1 MKTQYDRIGKLLQRQ
16 RGATG
21 MEICQIAGTVSP
33 HRRMFE
39 MRRAGWIITRKPV
52 KGQSYGRY
60 YGVAPDF
67 GVTPGCY
74 FTLAG
79 ERDRKAAR

>member
-1 MKTQYDRIGKLLQRQ
+1 MTTQYDRIGKLLQRQ

-39 MRRAGWIITRKPV
+39 MRRAGWIIVRKPI

-60 YGVAPDF
+60 YGVAPTACF
-67 GVTPGCY
+67 